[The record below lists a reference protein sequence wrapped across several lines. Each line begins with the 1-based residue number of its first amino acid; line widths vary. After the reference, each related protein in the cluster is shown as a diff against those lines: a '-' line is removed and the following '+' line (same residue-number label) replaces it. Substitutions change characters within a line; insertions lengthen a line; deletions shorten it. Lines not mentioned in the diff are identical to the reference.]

1 MTELEYK
8 KGGGDPSPI
17 FPDKINKQRTSSKA
31 VVIACVCVAVFVL
44 LLLSPV
50 FNISEITVVGNDRL
64 DAESVIKASGIMS
77 GTNVF
82 KVNTAKSEKQL
93 STMAFV
99 DKVNVMRKF
108 PAKIEIHVTESKEIA
123 YIFFI
128 GNYVGIDETGKIL
141 EIKPKDAQLEL
152 PIILGT
158 NVTEFGMGNQIK
170 IDDPAKQDAIF
181 QILKQININEMQA
194 LIKNIDVADLDD
206 IKFFTTAESTVN
218 IGTMDDIIYKISFL
232 KKILEEPGDKR
243 GAVIDMTNPEKVTY
257 RGS

>member
-8 KGGGDPSPI
+8 KGGGEPSPI
-17 FPDKINKQRTSSKA
+17 IPDKIRKQRTNSKT
-31 VVIACVCVAVFVL
+31 VVIICVCCVLFAL
-44 LLLSPV
+44 LLMSPL
-50 FNISEITVVGNDRL
+50 FGISEITVVGNERL
-64 DAESVIKASGIMS
+64 DAESVIKASGITE
-77 GTNVF
+77 GVNVF
-82 KVNTAKSEKQL
+82 KINTAKCEKQL

-108 PAKIEIHVTESKEIA
+108 PARIEIHITESREIA

-141 EIKPKDAQLEL
+141 EIRPKDAPPEL
-152 PIILGT
+152 PVILGT
-158 NVTEFGMGNQIK
+158 NVTEFGIGNKIK
-170 IDDPAKQDAIF
+170 IDDTQKQDAIF
-181 QILKQININEMQA
+181 TIMKQINTNELQA
-194 LIKNIDVADLDD
+194 FIKNIDVADLND
-206 IKFFTTAESTVN
+206 IKFFTTSESTVN
-218 IGTMDDIIYKISFL
+218 IGTLDNIIYKISFL